1 MKLFLI
7 LPFIFAFNTAFAQE
21 TQKCLD
27 KSKEFFEQKEYS
39 YAQKTL
45 ETCLKKDTKN
55 VDILVSLG
63 GVCMKQNNY
72 DDALKYFKEA
82 LKNMTKTSPYISYV
96 YARIGDCYSHK
107 QDFAS
112 AANYY
117 EASLNYEPANIN
129 SLVGK
134 GICEE
139 KKGNIQKAAEYFKK
153 ALAVDF
159 TNLIARERLIALE
172 PQVLSHEELLKTM
185 KERNILDPNA
195 VDYQQQDLDLLTKM
209 LGAEKDNAI
218 TYLNSKY
225 NGKIPSGLVIEKF
238 PGKLYS
244 RKILTYS
251 GYKDLMFLLSKEAID
266 FFMKNKVYKSEILK
280 LRDLNGN
287 NIFTDKGLLTD
298 EGVLAYTM
306 SLNGEKS
313 YLLPSEPIPSAS
325 KKAEMKVQELLRQGY
340 MEITTTEYA
349 YIMEK
354 SRCNEQ
360 TLIKTGVKIVQGA
373 PHKNRFLIIDQIKKP
388 SKYDCSI
395 DKQVCY
401 YNMVME
407 RRKQKKDNPNT
418 PVYTST
424 FGTGSNAIP
433 PICKEDGTLELFDFG
448 K

>member
-1 MKLFLI
+1 MKLF
-7 LPFIFAFNTAFAQE
+7 FIFSFIFFFTNIFAQD
-21 TQKCLD
+21 TQKCLN

-45 ETCLKKDTKN
+45 ESCLKNDPKN
-55 VDILVSLG
+55 VDVLVSLG

-72 DDALKYFKEA
+72 NEAIKYFKES
-82 LKNMTKTSPYISYV
+82 LKNMAKTSPYVSYV
-96 YARIGDCYSHK
+96 YARIGDSYSHL
-107 QDFAS
+107 QDFTR

-172 PQVLSHEELLKTM
+172 PQVLSYEELISTM

-195 VDYQQQDLDLLTKM
+195 VTYQPQDLDLLTKM
-209 LGAEKDNAI
+209 INAEKDNAI
-218 TYLNSKY
+218 TYLSSKY
-225 NGKIPSGLVIEKF
+225 NNRIPPGLIIEKF
-238 PGKLYS
+238 PGKIYS

-266 FFMKNKVYKSEILK
+266 FFIKNKVYKSEILK

-287 NIFTDKGLLTD
+287 NIFTDKGLLTE
-298 EGVLAYTM
+298 EGLVAYTQ
-306 SLNGEKS
+306 SLSGKKA
-313 YLLPSEPIPSAS
+313 YLLPSEPIPSAA
-325 KKAEMKVQELLRQGY
+325 KKAEMKVQELLKQGY
-340 MEITTTEYA
+340 MEITILEYA

-360 TLIKTGVKIVQGA
+360 TLIKTGVKIIQGA
-373 PHKNRFLIIDQIKKP
+373 PNRNRFLIIDQIKKP
-388 SKYDCSI
+388 SKFDCPA
-395 DKQVCY
+395 DTQVCY

-407 RRKQKKDNPNT
+407 KRKQKKDRDNT

-424 FGTGSNAIP
+424 FGTGAKASP
-433 PICKEDGTLELFDFG
+433 HICKENGTLESLG
-448 K
+448 I